1 MKYMLV
7 ALSLMFAAGSYAH
20 DRDQRHS
27 DARDSTAFADNSVVR
42 WNSMAGV
49 ITAQGV
55 DNPVNDIHSG
65 TFAWT
70 TTGGRA
76 EVNLTNGE
84 VKFQVQGLV
93 INGSQ
98 FSGTTGP
105 ITAVVGTLVC
115 NAGETS
121 NGNSIE
127 TVFDTAQVPLS
138 AGGDAQFSGDIGSI
152 DTPCDNPLFL
162 VRIAQPEGAFGLWI
176 ATGSV
181 RTSDH
186 KSEE

>member
-1 MKYMLV
+1 VKIDQNRKNEKEIRMKTMLV
-7 ALSLMFAAGSYAH
+7 ALLSLMVA
-20 DRDQRHS
+20 
-27 DARDSTAFADNSVVR
+27 STAFADDSVVR
-42 WNSMAGV
+42 WNRIAGV
-49 ITAQGV
+49 ITSLNV

-70 TTGGRA
+70 TTRGRA
-76 EVNLTNGE
+76 EVNLTKGE

-98 FSGTTGP
+98 FSGTAGP

-115 NAGETS
+115 NAGETDS
-121 NGNSIE
+121 NGNSTE
-127 TVFDTAQVPLS
+127 KVLDTAQVPLS
-138 AGGDAQFSGDIGSI
+138 LGGDAQFSGDIGSI

-181 RTSDH
+181 RSSDH